1 MEESNDKSVNDDCNE
16 NAFVSSS
23 EGYPKISIAGS
34 NIPRIESKI
43 PEEDESEVNQVN
55 KNHHVDEYGREE
67 DMEKALEH
75 QAQLIDQFEAMEKT
89 QREWEDKFREKNSTT
104 PVCFSW
110 TYRIPCAFSYNL
122 LVFGCFMYDIGRN
135 VKM

>member
-1 MEESNDKSVNDDCNE
+1 MSFLRSEVEESKDKTVNDNRHE

-23 EGYPKISIAGS
+23 EEYPKISIAGS

-43 PEEDESEVNQVN
+43 PEEDESEVDQVN
-55 KNHHVDEYGREE
+55 KNHHADEYGREE
-67 DMEKALEH
+67 NMEKALEH

-104 PVCFSW
+104 LVCFFW
-110 TYRIPCAFSYNL
+110 AYHILYAFS
-122 LVFGCFMYDIGRN
+122 
-135 VKM
+135 